1 MILPLQI
8 FFLLLSWVLNFHIN
22 VRVVMESQ
30 SVRRA
35 IIGEESDNR
44 KN

>member
-22 VRVVMESQ
+22 VRVDMESQ
-30 SVRRA
+30 SVRSA